1 MQEQF
6 TLTKVQEL
14 EFGILQFIKKV
25 CDENQIRYYLA
36 YGTLIG
42 AVRHKGFIPWD
53 DDIDIMMPR
62 KDYKKLLAILNEQQH
77 PYYKL
82 ISADTDKRFQVP
94 LPKIVDT
101 RTLLVQDYDII
112 EPVPLGVYVDIF
124 LMDGAGD
131 DYHIAVQHYDEAF
144 KLYRYWKK
152 SRLKLAPSSMSKLK
166 GLLRWLKN
174 LPFKMRGSRHYIQ
187 KLTEHNSQYDFDKSL
202 YIATY
207 ETGTSDAKK
216 CIFRYDKFGVG
227 HFLEFNGELFQVP
240 QDYDNILK
248 SEYGNYMILP
258 PKEKQVSHHSYNL
271 QWNLKKM
278 R

>member
-207 ETGTSDAKK
+207 ETGTSDAKNV
-216 CIFRYDKFGVG
+216 FFD
-227 HFLEFNGELFQVP
+227 
-240 QDYDNILK
+240 
-248 SEYGNYMILP
+248 MI
-258 PKEKQVSHHSYNL
+258 NL
-271 QWNLKKM
+271 V
-278 R
+278 